1 MAFRKKG
8 LLLSVLTI
16 SVVLLASMVAFSQQT
31 QPQPQP
37 QVKEFEGVVKV
48 AVGHYLYIPE
58 AQGLDIYVAG
68 EVTGGLDNLVGK
80 EVRVKASVIEDKP
93 NLILAESIEIKE
105 GTMYNLVYTRSSEP
119 DFEGYLNP
127 RDREAY
133 VALNI
138 TNINKPEEW
147 EGKTKVKVY
156 GKLQTSK
163 VKTRKQEQEVTH
175 IVLTDKKGKEIAKII
190 VNNISEYANF
200 YLKKLR
206 LFDRF
211 WFYLDV
217 TGQVD
222 RRVRLKTRELFSGD
236 VIFLGLY

>member
-16 SVVLLASMVAFSQQT
+16 SVVLLASAAAFSQQT
-31 QPQPQP
+31 QP

-48 AVGHYLYIPE
+48 AVGHYLYIPQ

-68 EVTGGLDNLVGK
+68 EVTGGLDSLVGK
-80 EVRVKASVIEDKP
+80 EVRVKASPIVDKP

-105 GTMYNLVYTRSSEP
+105 GTTYRTVYTRSSEP
-119 DFEGYLNP
+119 EFKGYLNP
-127 RDREAY
+127 HDREAY
-133 VALNI
+133 LALNI

-163 VKTRKQEQEVTH
+163 VKEGTQEKEVTH
-175 IVLTDKKGKEIAKII
+175 IVLTDKKGKEIARII
-190 VNNISEYANF
+190 VNNISDYANF

-206 LFDRF
+206 LFDKF

-222 RRVRLKTRELFSGD
+222 KKVRAKTRELFLGD
-236 VIFLGLY
+236 LIFCGLF

>member
-8 LLLSVLTI
+8 FLLSVLTVGAVLI
-16 SVVLLASMVAFSQQT
+16 ASVMAFSQQT
-31 QPQPQP
+31 QS
-37 QVKEFEGVVKV
+37 QVKEFTGVVKV
-48 AVGHYLYIPE
+48 AVGHYLYIPQ

-68 EVTGGLDNLVGK
+68 EVTGGLENLVGK
-80 EVRVKASVIEDKP
+80 EVRVKASPIEDKP

-105 GTMYNLVYTRSSEP
+105 GTVYNEIYTLSSEP
-119 DFEGYLNP
+119 DFKGYLNP

-133 VALNI
+133 EALNI
-138 TNINKPEEW
+138 TSINKPEEW

-156 GKLQTSK
+156 GKLKTST
-163 VKTRKQEQEVTH
+163 VKDKGQENEVTH
-175 IVLTDKKGKEIAKII
+175 IILTDKKGKEIARVI
-190 VNNISEYANF
+190 VNNISDYANF

-222 RRVRLKTRELFSGD
+222 KKVRVKTREIFSGEL
-236 VIFLGLY
+236 VFCGLF

>member
-1 MAFRKKG
+1 MAFRKNG
-8 LLLSVLTI
+8 LLSFIIVGAI
-16 SVVLLASMVAFSQQT
+16 VLASAMAYGQET
-31 QPQPQP
+31 QPQTKDYEGL
-37 QVKEFEGVVKV
+37 VKA
-48 AVGHYLYIPE
+48 AVGHYLYIPQ
-58 AQGLDIYVAG
+58 AQGLDIFVAG
-68 EVTGGLDNLVGK
+68 GVPGGLENLVGK
-80 EVRVKASVIEDKP
+80 EVRVKASVIADKP

-105 GTMYNLVYTRSSEP
+105 GAAYTSIYTRSTEP
-119 DFEGYLNP
+119 DYAGYLNP

-147 EGKTKVKVY
+147 KGKDKVKVY

-163 VKTRKQEQEVTH
+163 VKEGAQEKEVTH
-175 IVLTDKKGKEIAKII
+175 IVLTDKKGKEIARII
-190 VNNISEYANF
+190 VSSQSEYANF

-206 LFDRF
+206 LFDKF

-222 RRVRLKTRELFSGD
+222 KRVTAKTKELFSGNL
-236 VIFLGLY
+236 VFTGLF

>member
-1 MAFRKKG
+1 MAFRKNG
-8 LLLSVLTI
+8 LLSLMVTVSVIMLA
-16 SVVLLASMVAFSQQT
+16 SVVAFG
-31 QPQPQP
+31 QPAQPET
-37 QVKEFEGVVKV
+37 KDYEGVVKA
-48 AVGHYLYIPE
+48 AVGHYLYIPQ
-58 AQGLDIYVAG
+58 AQGLDIFVAG
-68 EVTGGLDNLVGK
+68 TIPGGLENLVGK
-80 EVRVKASVIEDKP
+80 EVRIKASPIADKA

-105 GTMYNLVYTRSSEP
+105 GTTYTSVYTRSAEP
-119 DFEGYLNP
+119 DYAGYLNP
-127 RDREAY
+127 RDREEY

-147 EGKTKVKVY
+147 EGKAKVKVY

-163 VKTRKQEQEVTH
+163 VKEGGQEKDVTH
-175 IVLTDKKGKEIAKII
+175 IVLTDRKGKEIGRVI
-190 VNNISEYANF
+190 VNGISEYANF

-222 RRVRLKTRELFSGD
+222 KRVRARTRELFSGN
-236 VIFLGLY
+236 VVFCGLY

>member
-8 LLLSVLTI
+8 LLLSVFTV
-16 SVVLLASMVAFSQQT
+16 SAVLLASVMAFSQQA
-31 QPQPQP
+31 QPQL
-37 QVKEFEGVVKV
+37 KEFEGVVKV
-48 AVGHYLYIPE
+48 AVGHYLYIPQ

-68 EVTGGLDNLVGK
+68 EVAGGLNNLVGK
-80 EVRVKASVIEDKP
+80 EVRVKATVIEDKP

-105 GTMYNLVYTRSSEP
+105 GTMYNSVYNRSSEP
-119 DFEGYLNP
+119 DFKGYLNP
-127 RDREAY
+127 HDRDAY

-156 GKLQTSK
+156 GKLLTSK
-163 VKTRKQEQEVTH
+163 VKEGSQEKEVTH
-175 IVLTDKKGKEIAKII
+175 IILSDKKGKEIARII
-190 VNNISEYANF
+190 VNNISDYANF
-200 YLKKLR
+200 YLQKLR

-236 VIFLGLY
+236 LIFCGLY